1 MKSFL
6 DKIIKEICE
15 EEKINYHHISDNF
28 ITVLEKNNKYR
39 YINGSRIGLNSQ
51 TAGMI
56 ADDKFAMYEILKFHK
71 INVIEHVLIWN
82 RNNSYLDIEE
92 KIMFLKKYFHDHNN
106 HIVLK
111 PNMGYGGKM
120 VFNITQED
128 EIKNIF
134 LKLINYTN
142 TIVLNPF
149 YEIKNEHRLIILD
162 GVCRLAFTKK
172 LPKNGWQF
180 NLSMGASS
188 SKIKDNK
195 LKKRL
200 ISLGLKA
207 YKLTG
212 ARFLSI
218 DIIEDLN
225 NNLYVLEMN
234 SGVSMEKYVTK
245 HPKDYLIVKEIYKD
259 AIKKLFNEC

>member
-1 MKSFL
+1 M
-6 DKIIKEICE
+6 
-15 EEKINYHHISDNF
+15 
-28 ITVLEKNNKYR
+28 
-39 YINGSRIGLNSQ
+39 NSQ

-149 YEIKNEHRLIILD
+149 YEIKNMYPKYLFTSDVLLQNRD
-162 GVCRLAFTKK
+162 GVINVNIADFIY
-172 LPKNGWQF
+172 N
-180 NLSMGASS
+180 
-188 SKIKDNK
+188 NK
-195 LKKRL
+195 EL
-200 ISLGLKA
+200 
-207 YKLTG
+207 
-212 ARFLSI
+212 
-218 DIIEDLN
+218 
-225 NNLYVLEMN
+225 
-234 SGVSMEKYVTK
+234 
-245 HPKDYLIVKEIYKD
+245 
-259 AIKKLFNEC
+259 